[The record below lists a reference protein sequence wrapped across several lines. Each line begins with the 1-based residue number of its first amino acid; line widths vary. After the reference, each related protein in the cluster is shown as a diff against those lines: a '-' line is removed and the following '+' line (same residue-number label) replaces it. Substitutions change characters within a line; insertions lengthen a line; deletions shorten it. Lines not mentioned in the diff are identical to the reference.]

1 MLSLR
6 NSTKD
11 SEAGTG
17 LFRLKQIIEFDGQF
31 IPVRLRS
38 ATELSV
44 ILIKHVPDASI
55 SGQNTYMNSSGCH
68 QFNREMWPALPS
80 YIQRGRYILLASYAN
95 SNAVLLVKMQR
106 RIRSFIRRTLFHQLI
121 QFSVNLNDSQI
132 GREFYYGLKLLK
144 QRLNIYIVYV
154 IK

>member
-1 MLSLR
+1 MLISMLSLR

-68 QFNREMWPALPS
+68 
-80 YIQRGRYILLASYAN
+80 
-95 SNAVLLVKMQR
+95 
-106 RIRSFIRRTLFHQLI
+106 
-121 QFSVNLNDSQI
+121 
-132 GREFYYGLKLLK
+132 
-144 QRLNIYIVYV
+144 
-154 IK
+154 